1 MTVTTA
7 PVLKHQPAD
16 FLVREVLVP
25 RTCPREE
32 AAYEYFSLAK
42 SGYTTMEAVRMIA
55 TAFELPSDQVTY
67 GGLKDED
74 GITEQLIALPA
85 RVERAATWEHL
96 DDSSYLRLVR
106 YGYGTD
112 ALRIGGLEGN
122 AFRIVARDV
131 DPEIAERACALRST
145 SLLFLNYYD
154 IQRFGV
160 PGGVRRT
167 HFVGRAILEGDWQTA
182 LTELIGLGAP
192 ESALAAAWTGDPQ
205 AFFAQLDPR
214 VPGFY
219 LSAHGSQEWNERL
232 RAQVREQASD
242 AFDVEVEG
250 VPFTYVGTSD
260 DAVAVMAADPRPA
273 YRRYGFADGEVTW
286 RESARASVIQAQ
298 VAFDDWRPDEA
309 HPGRAALEMR
319 FFLPSGCYAT
329 AALRQLFARRTLTAD
344 AVPA

>member
-1 MTVTTA
+1 MTANA
-7 PVLKHQPAD
+7 PVLKHRPSD

-25 RTCPREE
+25 RTCTPEE
-32 AAYEYFSLAK
+32 AAYDYFSLAK

-55 TAFELPSDQVTY
+55 AAFGLPSEQVTY

-85 RVERAATWEHL
+85 GTERAATWEHL
-96 DDSSYLRLVR
+96 EGTSFLRLVR
-106 YGYGTD
+106 YGYGID
-112 ALRIGGLEGN
+112 PLRIGGLEGN

-131 DPEIAERACALRST
+131 DPEFAERTCASHSI

-167 HFVGRAILEGDWQTA
+167 HFVGRAILENDWEIA

-192 ESALAAAWTGDPQ
+192 ESAAAARWSGDPRS
-205 AFFAQLDPR
+205 FFTQLDPR

-219 LSAHGSQEWNERL
+219 LSAHGSHEWNQRL
-232 RAQVREQASD
+232 RAQARERATRS
-242 AFDVEVEG
+242 FDIEVEG
-250 VPFTYVGTSD
+250 VPFTYVSTSN
-260 DAVAVMAADPRPA
+260 DAVEVMAASSRLA
-273 YRRYGFADGEVTW
+273 YRRYGFVDGEVTW
-286 RESARASVIQAQ
+286 RESSRASVIQAQ
-298 VAFDDWRPDEA
+298 VAFDGWRPDEA
-309 HPGRAALEMR
+309 HEGRAAVELR

-329 AALRQLFARRTLTAD
+329 AALRQLFALRTIFSEV
-344 AVPA
+344 VPA